1 MGRGIGILVLFAAAA
16 GAAAWGAWPGSPVSH
31 GAAAQGGIIITL
43 TLLAGLP
50 LLTRW
55 WLGPPDSRAAR
66 WLRAGFYA
74 AVLAVLPAQ
83 ATIGMFNGAVP
94 RAGIDRHTWGYRP
107 GRRSA
112 GQLNRRPQL
121 GRRDSDPDLYGL
133 LRGSHPRA
141 DRAAHPGGPGH
152 SGPGRGCGRGPGRRD
167 VRGGTARAQL
177 QVPGPAVAA
186 RRCDRHV
193 HGPGLDPG
201 HRRTVGRRL
210 PGRTALPGAGRPGPG
225 RRRTSLAGLRRGVV
239 SGGVG
244 ALFVTIFGSGTV
256 ALLVKSAWVRDWLY
270 HGQHVT
276 ASAVYGRELYASQ
289 NVMGYFL
296 LLVGFPFIG
305 LLLGLTG
312 AGIAN
317 VAGTQPDGE
326 APPDPPGPEPMPG

>member
-1 MGRGIGILVLFAAAA
+1 VPGSSTGGPNWGGEIAILIFTACYVAVILALTARRTRVAPATLALGAGAGVALGVVMYVVAPLGLNFKYPDRPWLPGAAIDTFTALAWILVIGAPSVA
-16 GAAAWGAWPGSPVSH
+16 GF
-31 GAAAQGGIIITL
+31 
-43 TLLAGLP
+43 LAG
-50 LLTRW
+50 RRCQV
-55 WLGPPDSRAAR
+55 PDD
-66 WLRAGFYA
+66 
-74 AVLAVLPAQ
+74 PAQ
-83 ATIGMFNGAVP
+83 AGVVQAWQGF
-94 RAGIDRHTWGYRP
+94 
-107 GRRSA
+107 
-112 GQLNRRPQL
+112 
-121 GRRDSDPDLYGL
+121 
-133 LRGSHPRA
+133 
-141 DRAAHPGGPGH
+141 AA
-152 SGPGRGCGRGPGRRD
+152 
-167 VRGGTARAQL
+167 
-177 QVPGPAVAA
+177 
-186 RRCDRHV
+186 
-193 HGPGLDPG
+193 
-201 HRRTVGRRL
+201 
-210 PGRTALPGAGRPGPG
+210 
-225 RRRTSLAGLRRGVV
+225 GVV